1 MADTL
6 QQIPIEKIG
15 PSPFNPRKAFP
26 EAELAELADS
36 IRVQGVIEP
45 LLVREV
51 STNGPGSSSKTTPY
65 FEIVAGERRYR
76 AALAAGL
83 KSLPAI
89 VRELTDVAA
98 RELQIIENL
107 QRADIGPL
115 EEAAAYQDLLK
126 AAGDAKQ
133 PLTVKKLAARAGKSE
148 RYVYA
153 RIELLALDG
162 PAQKALVEG
171 KISAGHAQEL
181 VPLNRARQLE
191 MLKDLLSP
199 YNQPMSVQ
207 DLREEIK
214 YRYAPKPGRRRRP
227 SSRKKSRPNAPPKPS
242 AAPPRM
248 RAGRPTRR
256 NTDRDRKVNEL
267 AAERVSAAL
276 WPKLK
281 LLPAAKLIPLLI
293 ELLIEDSIGDTWRMR
308 QAAKIAGK
316 GAPRLPFAALVAFQ
330 TRFDFYGKPHPAALA
345 LAKHCGIDP
354 AAIRKAAAA
363 ELAPPAKASPTS
375 AKARKPRTPKQ
386 TARRKKRA
394 KAKK

>member
-26 EAELAELADS
+26 KAELAELADS
-36 IRVQGVIEP
+36 IRAQGVIEP

-133 PLTVKKLAARAGKSE
+133 PLTVKELAARAGKSE

-153 RIELLALDG
+153 RIELLKLDPEVQEALT
-162 PAQKALVEG
+162 AG

-181 VPLNRARQLE
+181 VPLNPARQLE
-191 MLKDLLSP
+191 MLEQLADAQQYSGA
-199 YNQPMSVQ
+199 MSVQ
-207 DLREEIK
+207 DLRDAIRQE
-214 YRYAPKPGRRRRP
+214 YGPKPE
-227 SSRKKSRPNAPPKPS
+227 PPKLS
-242 AAPPRM
+242 KKERAERAAEAKR
-248 RAGRPTRR
+248 RAARDARWKADEAKR
-256 NTDRDRKVNEL
+256 DRDRKVNEL
-267 AAERVSAAL
+267 AAERVYAAL

-308 QAAKIAGK
+308 QMAKIAGK

-375 AKARKPRTPKQ
+375 AKAREPRTPKQ

>member
-1 MADTL
+1 MPDTL

-26 EAELAELADS
+26 KAELAELADS
-36 IRVQGVIEP
+36 IRAQGVIEP

-133 PLTVKKLAARAGKSE
+133 PLTVKELAARAGKSE

-153 RIELLALDG
+153 RLELLKLD
-162 PAQKALVEG
+162 PEVQKALTAG

-181 VPLNRARQLE
+181 VPLVWDRQAKMLE
-191 MLKDLLSP
+191 WLTSGDP
-199 YNQPMSVQ
+199 ASVV

-214 YRYAPKPGRRRRP
+214 YRYAPKPE
-227 SSRKKSRPNAPPKPS
+227 PPKLS
-242 AAPPRM
+242 EKERAERAAEAKR
-248 RAGRPTRR
+248 RAAQDARWKAEEAKR
-256 NTDRDRKVNEL
+256 DRDRQVNEQVNEL
-267 AAERVSAAL
+267 AAERVYAAL

-281 LLPAAKLIPLLI
+281 LLPAAKLIPM
-293 ELLIEDSIGDTWRMR
+293 LIEDSFGDTWRMR
-308 QAAKIAGK
+308 QMAKIAGK
-316 GAPRLPFAALVAFQ
+316 GAPRLPFAALMAFQ
-330 TRFDFYGKPHPAALA
+330 ARFHFYGKPHPAALA